1 MWEQIGGT
9 FLAKVVTEIWDQIR
23 RRSSRDGI
31 RIETTLERGPI
42 SREHGFTET
51 AIKITVVNETKSTVK
66 IRDIRLMFCGAFG
79 TSVAPKAPLGLE
91 HPELPVNLYS
101 GTEKNWYVP
110 AEKLSQL
117 LRSLHHPPTT
127 TVPATRTV
135 TLHARCITG
144 TGKVYKSSA
153 FLFPT
158 DPNAHW
164 G

>member
-1 MWEQIGGT
+1 MWEQIGVS
-9 FLAKVVTEIWDQIR
+9 FLQKVFTEIWDWIR

-31 RIETTLERGPI
+31 RIETIREQGPI

-51 AIKITVVNETKSTVK
+51 AIKITVVNETESTVK

-79 TSVAPKAPLGLE
+79 ASVAQRAPLGRQ

-101 GTEKNWYVP
+101 GEEKNWYVP

-117 LRSLHHPPTT
+117 LSSLHHPPTT

-153 FLFPT
+153 FQFST
-158 DPNAHW
+158 DPNAH
-164 G
+164 